1 MFEKTKINEK
11 VAEDGPFC
19 YINKA
24 YLNLKKRAHLKLAE
38 DADKLVEV
46 DKVLG
51 HVGGQHEIDD
61 ALTNQLVRVTVQ
73 VLEYV
78 HLKCGR

>member
-1 MFEKTKINEK
+1 MNWLDQVNLAHSLIR
-11 VAEDGPFC
+11 PS
-19 YINKA
+19 A
-24 YLNLKKRAHLKLAE
+24 YGTDLQFVE